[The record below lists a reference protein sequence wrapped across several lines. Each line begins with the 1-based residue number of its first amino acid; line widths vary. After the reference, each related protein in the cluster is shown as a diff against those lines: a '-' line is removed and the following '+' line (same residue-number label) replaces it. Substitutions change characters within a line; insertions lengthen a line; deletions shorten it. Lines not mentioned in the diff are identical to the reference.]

1 MRQYLQLGPEI
12 KPGYREILASHL
24 WRVAPNLPA
33 SKGEFVP
40 LRGTFSEAKHV
51 VSDYC
56 WADGKL
62 ALKSPI
68 LKEVREAQ
76 RVTTKA
82 KGITWG
88 GMGFGYGGSFKWF
101 NYAVV
106 RELLKLGV
114 PTKALSWGSSDK
126 SFDLPRIVSKED
138 IRGTIAIL
146 NARRRVP
153 ADVFQR
159 TERLSSALMGYFQCE
174 GTLVAGWLLDFFK
187 HFDAMLA
194 TSTATK
200 QAIIDSGITCPV
212 HVFGHGIDPE
222 QFPMIDRPVGR
233 KPYTFIHLADVQAR
247 KGTDILIEAFKA
259 IPRRDIRLHIKAQW
273 ENPESKTYRKQTAND
288 PRIVWDFKSYPP
300 MELKTLL
307 AEMDCGVFPS
317 RAEGF
322 GMPKL
327 ECEATGL
334 PCIATDAFG
343 YKDTSVPNA
352 TIPLNVKRWTPS
364 ACDRGNQAEPD
375 KDHLTNLMT
384 RCVDNPAWAKTCGLA
399 AGRNAHARW
408 KWSDKISELLPFLKN
423 YGLDL
428 PTAQASR

>member
-12 KPGYREILASHL
+12 KPGHKEILATHI
-24 WRVAPNLPA
+24 WRVAPELPA
-33 SKGEFVP
+33 SRGEFVP
-40 LRGTFSEAKHV
+40 LRGTFSGARHI

-62 ALKSPI
+62 ALKGPI
-68 LKEVREAQ
+68 LKEIREDK
-76 RVTTKA
+76 RKA
-82 KGITWG
+82 GKARGITWG

-101 NYAVV
+101 NYVIA
-106 RELLKLGV
+106 RELLKLGI
-114 PTKALSWGSSDK
+114 PTKTISWGNSDK
-126 SFDLPRIVSKED
+126 VADLPRVMAREEIE
-138 IRGTIAIL
+138 GTISIL

-153 ADVFQR
+153 AEVFQK
-159 TERLSSALMGYFQCE
+159 TERLSHALMGYFQCE

-194 TSTATK
+194 TSNATK
-200 QAIIDSGITCPV
+200 EAIVNSGITCPV

-222 QFPMIDRPVGR
+222 QFPLIDRPVDR

-247 KGTDILIEAFKA
+247 KGTDVLIEAFKA
-259 IPRRDIRLHIKAQW
+259 VPRKNSRLYIKAQW
-273 ENPESKTYRKQTAND
+273 ENPESKDYRKRTAND

-307 AEMDCGVFPS
+307 AGMDCGVFPS

-343 YKDTSVPNA
+343 YKDTSVPNG
-352 TIPLNVKRWTPS
+352 TLLLKVKSWPPS
-364 ACDRGNQAEPD
+364 SCDGGVQAEPD
-375 KDHLTNLMT
+375 KDHLIDLMT
-384 RCVDNPAWAKTCGLA
+384 RCVDNPTWAKTCGQV
-399 AGRNAHARW
+399 AGKNAHAFW
-408 KWSDKISELLPFLKN
+408 KWSDKLAELLPFLNK

-428 PTAQASR
+428 PTARASR